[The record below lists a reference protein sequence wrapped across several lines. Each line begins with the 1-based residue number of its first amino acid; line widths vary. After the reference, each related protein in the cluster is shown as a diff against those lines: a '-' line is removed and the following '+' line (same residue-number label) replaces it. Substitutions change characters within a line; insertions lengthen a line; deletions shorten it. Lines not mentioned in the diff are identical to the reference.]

1 MALSRITK
9 VGGNSLEDPLNFTGG
24 IVGSGA
30 SFSGIVTAS
39 SFVGDGSQLTGVS
52 GFANAQGTS
61 CGLDQVFTTPV
72 TLTLG
77 GSGCGILSITATAA
91 TDYVAFVRAKNITVA
106 SGSTVAIS
114 VGTTVR
120 TNILGLF

>member
-1 MALSRITK
+1 MALDRITK

-24 IVGSGA
+24 INAVGV
-30 SFSGIVTAS
+30 VTAT

-61 CGLDQVFTTPV
+61 CGLEQVFTTPL

-77 GSGCGILSITATAA
+77 GASCGILSITATAA